1 MKNLLYL
8 LIVLSVVYNCGSD
21 YEDPAL
27 LALEDDYGD
36 WAKSEFEDDN
46 GDLILDDGFDDL
58 SLDDDFD
65 DDNGDLILDDDFDDL
80 SLDDDFDD
88 EDNGLGLPR
97 NTDILFEEY
106 NKVMPKKI
114 TYDFKIILF
123 LSGADKIRDK

>member
-27 LALEDDYGD
+27 PALEDDYGD

-46 GDLILDDGFDDL
+46 GDLILDDDFDDL

-65 DDNGDLILDDDFDDL
+65 DDNGDLILMMIL
-80 SLDDDFDD
+80 MTYHWMMILMMQIMGLDYQGTQIFY
-88 EDNGLGLPR
+88 LRSTIRLC
-97 NTDILFEEY
+97 L
-106 NKVMPKKI
+106 KKSVMMISNNP
-114 TYDFKIILF
+114 FSF
-123 LSGADKIRDK
+123 GG

>member
-27 LALEDDYGD
+27 PALEDDYGD

-46 GDLILDDGFDDL
+46 GDLILDD
-58 SLDDDFD
+58 
-65 DDNGDLILDDDFDDL
+65 DFDDL

-88 EDNGLGLPR
+88 ADNGLGLPR

-114 TYDFKIILF
+114 TYDDFKIILF
-123 LSGADKIRDK
+123 LSGADKIRDEIAEQKAKS